1 MGPHDGIGGPL
12 RSDTGARCHPPGEGA
27 VSRRGHHSDLGFPAP
42 TPHDINVCCLSLP
55 VGGVWFWWPGLMKTR
70 EQPKNMLKVTQQ
82 VQGGLLART
91 SLDPSEVLL
100 LGQQVVF

>member
-1 MGPHDGIGGPL
+1 
-12 RSDTGARCHPPGEGA
+12 
-27 VSRRGHHSDLGFPAP
+27 
-42 TPHDINVCCLSLP
+42 
-55 VGGVWFWWPGLMKTR
+55 MKTR
-70 EQPKNMLKVTQQ
+70 EQPKNVLKVTRQ